1 MLNLLDEDDFWIND
15 IWRVAKY
22 FNYYIGDIYTP
33 VDFLKE
39 LLTSEITDY
48 LYID

>member
-15 IWRVAKY
+15 IWRLAKD

-33 VDFLKE
+33 VDLLKE
-39 LLTSEITDY
+39 LLTSEITED
-48 LYID
+48 LHID